1 MPCVGDEYGRPFS
14 AAGESAARCCYGV
27 VHSLTADSRVVAPP
41 PRSRSSHVTC
51 LLRDATRRC
60 CHGNGS
66 RVCGGGGAPSC
77 AEDRTCSRREP
88 PPPATIER
96 RARDALYTEIHRHS
110 IRIIFYSFAAFKKTT
125 EQIDFSQSA
134 MTTELVLAEL
144 LCCDCEC
151 AFCNSLVF
159 HVSAFYFILWA
170 VVSAGYPALLS
181 RSYFGRINDD
191 DDDDKNTQD
200 TEVALKITPISATGA

>member
-1 MPCVGDEYGRPFS
+1 MPYVGDEYGRPFS

-41 PRSRSSHVTC
+41 PRSRSSHVTR

-77 AEDRTCSRREP
+77 AEDRTCSRLEP

-96 RARDALYTEIHRHS
+96 RARDALYTETHRHS
-110 IRIIFYSFAAFKKTT
+110 IRIIFYSFAAFKKTI
-125 EQIDFSQSA
+125 EQIDFLVSFYSA

-151 AFCNSLVF
+151 VFCNSLVF
-159 HVSAFYFILWA
+159 HVSAFYFTL
-170 VVSAGYPALLS
+170 
-181 RSYFGRINDD
+181 
-191 DDDDKNTQD
+191 
-200 TEVALKITPISATGA
+200 

>member
-1 MPCVGDEYGRPFS
+1 
-14 AAGESAARCCYGV
+14 
-27 VHSLTADSRVVAPP
+27 
-41 PRSRSSHVTC
+41 VTR

-77 AEDRTCSRREP
+77 AEDRTCSRPEP

-110 IRIIFYSFAAFKKTT
+110 IRIIFYSFAAFKKTI

-134 MTTELVLAEL
+134 MTTELVFAEL

-181 RSYFGRINDD
+181 RSYFERINNDD
-191 DDDDKNTQD
+191 DENKNTQD